1 MPAFLSDPT
10 PQTSA
15 ARPPGAHAAGSLA
28 GGGRRAGAGEA
39 TESPEAAPPCAQH
52 VLVDTRPPRPPPQP
66 HPRLPEPVS
75 QDEAGAGRAVA
86 DGPLGGRGSSERP
99 AASSTGRVVTGHA
112 HVPPRGRCSKP
123 EPLGISGRGACELP
137 GCFARSPCRGLSGR
151 ELRLT
156 PQGPEAELFP
166 HTNPGQGRGRGVGG
180 NQVNSPHTQC
190 GVRTQ
195 SCPTRDAVWD
205 FEQGE
210 GLAVNG
216 HTCGVQ

>member
-1 MPAFLSDPT
+1 MSAFPFRPNPPNLGCTPT
-10 PQTSA
+10 R
-15 ARPPGAHAAGSLA
+15 RPCCWVPRGRREA
-28 GGGRRAGAGEA
+28 GGGWRGHRVPGRGTSLCPARPRGHSA
-39 TESPEAAPPCAQH
+39 T
-52 VLVDTRPPRPPPQP
+52 PPQP

-99 AASSTGRVVTGHA
+99 AASSTGRGVTAHA

-151 ELRLT
+151 ELRLA

-166 HTNPGQGRGRGVGG
+166 HTNPGQGRGRGVGS

-195 SCPTRDAVWD
+195 SCPTGLT
-205 FEQGE
+205 QGCCV
-210 GLAVNG
+210 GL
-216 HTCGVQ
+216 

>member
-1 MPAFLSDPT
+1 MLLGPS
-10 PQTSA
+10 
-15 ARPPGAHAAGSLA
+15 REA
-28 GGGRRAGAGEA
+28 GGGRGLARPP
-39 TESPEAAPPCAQH
+39 SPRKGHLLVPSTSWWTLGHPAPSPNPTPGCQSPSRR
-52 VLVDTRPPRPPPQP
+52 TRPEPAEQWQTARWGDGAPR
-66 HPRLPEPVS
+66 S
-75 QDEAGAGRAVA
+75 
-86 DGPLGGRGSSERP
+86 GGRLQ
-99 AASSTGRVVTGHA
+99 

-151 ELRLT
+151 ELRLA

>member
-1 MPAFLSDPT
+1 MLLGPS
-10 PQTSA
+10 
-15 ARPPGAHAAGSLA
+15 REA
-28 GGGRRAGAGEA
+28 GGGRGLARPL
-39 TESPEAAPPCAQH
+39 SPRKGHLLVPSTSSWTLGHPAPRPSPTPGCQSPSRR
-52 VLVDTRPPRPPPQP
+52 TRPEPAEQWQTARWGDGAPRSGRPPPTRPSSRPLLQA
-66 HPRLPEPVS
+66 RA
-75 QDEAGAGRAVA
+75 AGHFWAR
-86 DGPLGGRGSSERP
+86 
-99 AASSTGRVVTGHA
+99 
-112 HVPPRGRCSKP
+112 
-123 EPLGISGRGACELP
+123 ACELP

-151 ELRLT
+151 ELRLA

>member
-1 MPAFLSDPT
+1 MPT
-10 PQTSA
+10 R
-15 ARPPGAHAAGSLA
+15 RPCCWVPRGRREA
-28 GGGRRAGAGEA
+28 GGGGRGHRVPGRGTSLCPARPRGRSA
-39 TESPEAAPPCAQH
+39 T
-52 VLVDTRPPRPPPQP
+52 PPPAPTPPQAARA
-66 HPRLPEPVS
+66 RL
-75 QDEAGAGRAVA
+75 AGR
-86 DGPLGGRGSSERP
+86 GRSRPSSGRRP
-99 AASSTGRVVTGHA
+99 AGGTGLLGAAGRLQ

-166 HTNPGQGRGRGVGG
+166 HTNPGQGRGRGVGS